1 MVELPREN
9 SGKELSHRQEKALRD
24 YNWAIQSSKE
34 EGKIEGKI
42 EGKKEGEVKGK
53 IEGEIKLIHTLQAIL
68 LVPQTPEDEL
78 SRLTL
83 EQLQGL
89 TAELQAKAM
98 DR

>member
-9 SGKELSHRQEKALRD
+9 SGKELSHRQERALRD

-34 EGKIEGKI
+34 EGKI

>member
-1 MVELPREN
+1 M
-9 SGKELSHRQEKALRD
+9 
-24 YNWAIQSSKE
+24 
-34 EGKIEGKI
+34 
-42 EGKKEGEVKGK
+42 KGK

-68 LVPQTPEDEL
+68 LVPHTPEEEL
-78 SRLTL
+78 LRLTL